1 MRLITGTDNRHRLWA
16 SSQMLDLVQK
26 SFGSEQVTP
35 LEVFRVAATSM
46 LFTAS
51 DDILRFLSQNNDAI
65 VRVRRL
71 VTPPSC

>member
-1 MRLITGTDNRHRLWA
+1 
-16 SSQMLDLVQK
+16 MLDLVQK

-65 VRVRRL
+65 VRVSRPFDSFILLGRA
-71 VTPPSC
+71 PPRAD

>member
-1 MRLITGTDNRHRLWA
+1 
-16 SSQMLDLVQK
+16 MLDLVQK
-26 SFGSEQVTP
+26 SFGAEQVTP

-65 VRVRRL
+65 VRVCPLAFR
-71 VTPPSC
+71 